1 MLNHLNQDNEDKSF
15 PMKPQRVLSDV
26 RKVMKGDDIV
36 LSDVGAHKMWVA
48 REYNCTEPNTC
59 LISNGFCTMG
69 FALPGSM
76 GAKMVFPERK
86 VLSINGRRRFFYE
99 CSRFRIVREKLNVVA
114 VVWLDGEYGLIKWKQ
129 QIQFDGDHSNLTF
142 DNLILVRL
150 QNLNMWEYKSTLQMN
165 FTCLK
170 KTFMQKRTHL

>member
-1 MLNHLNQDNEDKSF
+1 MLNHLNQDNDDQSF

-26 RKVMKGDDIV
+26 RKVMEGNDIV

-76 GAKMVFPERK
+76 GAKMVFQK
-86 VLSINGRRRFFYE
+86 NF
-99 CSRFRIVREKLNVVA
+99 
-114 VVWLDGEYGLIKWKQ
+114 
-129 QIQFDGDHSNLTF
+129 
-142 DNLILVRL
+142 ILMV
-150 QNLNMWEYKSTLQMN
+150 
-165 FTCLK
+165 
-170 KTFMQKRTHL
+170 MQGFL

>member
-1 MLNHLNQDNEDKSF
+1 MPLFNIKSREKARTTMLNHLNQDNDDKSF

-26 RKVMKGDDIV
+26 RKIMKGNDIV

-76 GAKMVFPERK
+76 GAKW
-86 VLSINGRRRFFYE
+86 FFQK
-99 CSRFRIVREKLNVVA
+99 EKFYL
-114 VVWLDGEYGLIKWKQ
+114 
-129 QIQFDGDHSNLTF
+129 
-142 DNLILVRL
+142 
-150 QNLNMWEYKSTLQMN
+150 
-165 FTCLK
+165 
-170 KTFMQKRTHL
+170 